1 MKKDSNLE
9 ENASAFETG
18 GIRVSVLESSSN
30 ACKYFLKKDK
40 GFMSVSMDERLEMK
54 FLTKMFTM
62 FSRFCHVSTNQRKVL
77 IWFYLELS

>member
-9 ENASAFETG
+9 ENASAFENG
-18 GIRVSVLESSSN
+18 GIGVSVLESSSN

-54 FLTKMFTM
+54 FLTKMSAM
-62 FSRFCHVSTNQRKVL
+62 FSRFCHLSTNHRSL
-77 IWFYLELS
+77 FGFI

>member
-30 ACKYFLKKDK
+30 TSKYFLKKDE
-40 GFMSVSMDERLEMK
+40 GFMSVSMDERLEVK

-62 FSRFCHVSTNQRKVL
+62 SSRFCHFSTNPE
-77 IWFYLELS
+77 FS

>member
-18 GIRVSVLESSSN
+18 GIGVSVLESSSN

-54 FLTKMFTM
+54 FLTKMSTM
-62 FSRFCHVSTNQRKVL
+62 FSRFCHLSTNHRSL
-77 IWFYLELS
+77 FGFI